1 MVIVFL
7 KWTLSCGWKDW
18 PKDLFVNSKQWIHK
32 RGKPQ
37 ILPTYFLMKW
47 ALKRGTLFVSST
59 GPWPQTKFIVT
70 FDTCFWYS
78 FSGSFTWCGL
88 HFVLHQLPISKIF
101 IGCSRISSDQK
112 MVEKAKQSQDCQ
124 VK

>member
-18 PKDLFVNSKQWIHK
+18 PKDLFVNSKQWIPK

-37 ILPTYFLMKW
+37 ILPTFFLMKW

-78 FSGSFTWCGL
+78 FSGSFTWWPAFCS
-88 HFVLHQLPISKIF
+88 PSTAYSKDFYWLFKNIKRPEN
-101 IGCSRISSDQK
+101 G
-112 MVEKAKQSQDCQ
+112 
-124 VK
+124 